1 MPKYKPE
8 SVWIREKLKGF
19 PEYTVTK
26 KDGKT
31 VHYDCYSLPLC
42 VWESM
47 KNGDCP
53 VYYGPDKERL
63 HVVEK
68 D

>member
-8 SVWIREKLKGF
+8 SVWIRERLKGF

-26 KDGKT
+26 KDGTTK
-31 VHYDCYSLPLC
+31 HYDSFSLPVC

-47 KNGDCP
+47 VNGDCP
-53 VYYGPDKERL
+53 VYYGPEKEQIQ
-63 HVVEK
+63 
-68 D
+68 